1 MVITTV
7 HGLLYID
14 GILLDVVSADQIARE
29 HGYLYAE
36 RMVHALEKDP
46 TAVYNPEVFPNRAKH
61 VSDRKIIN
69 PLTGNKEPIISVLRS
84 LAGQDGCDGEP
95 YDQMQ
100 LAADYIEY
108 LESILGKPDFMIFKG
123 ELVIKHI
130 K

>member
-1 MVITTV
+1 VWKVYEGEGGVEMIDE
-7 HGLLYID
+7 LEAKKKICPFMSALYF
-14 GILLDVVSADQIARE
+14 LWL
-29 HGYLYAE
+29 
-36 RMVHALEKDP
+36 
-46 TAVYNPEVFPNRAKH
+46 
-61 VSDRKIIN
+61 
-69 PLTGNKEPIISVLRS
+69 
-84 LAGQDGCDGEP
+84 DGEP